1 MNGADGRDIMARYT
15 PGEKVGNGRAVLVT
29 GTSTGIGAYVARQ
42 LAVEGWRVIATAR
55 TTKDLDALAADGLE
69 GLHLDYADPASI
81 AACADE
87 VIARTDGQLY
97 GLFNNGG
104 YAQPGAVEDL
114 PVDAL
119 RAQFET
125 NVFGYL
131 DLTNRLLPAM
141 LDRGEG
147 RIIIH
152 SSVLGFSPMRWSGA
166 YNASKFAL
174 EGLFLSMRNE
184 LKGTGVHISLLQT
197 GPVTSEIGTN
207 SMIHYHRWIEGRPTR
222 HEDMYQA
229 RLKELDTPSDAGIG
243 RFRKEPD
250 AVHARVVRALTEDKP
265 KPRYFI
271 TLPTYLMGA
280 LQRILTSRAFS
291 HVAGSGR

>member
-1 MNGADGRDIMARYT
+1 MARYKT
-15 PGEKVGNGRAVLVT
+15 GEKIGNGRAVLVT
-29 GTSTGIGAYVARQ
+29 GTSSGIGAYVARQ
-42 LAVEGWRVIATAR
+42 LSAEGWRVIATAR
-55 TTKDLDALAADGLE
+55 TQEDLDALAADGLE
-69 GLHLDYADPASI
+69 GLHLDYADPVSI
-81 AACADE
+81 AACAEE
-87 VIARTDGQLY
+87 VATRTDGQLY

-104 YAQPGAVEDL
+104 YAQPGAVVDL

-141 LDRGEG
+141 LRRGEG

-174 EGLFLSMRNE
+174 EGLFLTMRNE
-184 LKGTGVHISLLQT
+184 IKSSGVHISLLQT
-197 GPVTSEIGTN
+197 GPVTSKIGEN
-207 SMIHYHRWIEGRPTR
+207 SMQHYHRWLEGKPTR
-222 HEDMYQA
+222 HEDMYQT
-229 RLKELDTPSDAGIG
+229 RLKELNAPSDAGIG

-250 AVHARVVRALTEDKP
+250 AVHARVVRALTEKSP

-271 TLPTYLMGA
+271 TQPTYLMGG
-280 LQRILTSRAFS
+280 LQRVLTSRAFS
-291 HVAGSGR
+291 YVAGSGR

>member
-1 MNGADGRDIMARYT
+1 MGYQ
-15 PGEKVGNGRAVLVT
+15 KGNKIGGGRAVLVT
-29 GTSTGIGAYVARQ
+29 GTSSGIGAYVARQ
-42 LAVEGWRVIATAR
+42 LAAEGWRVIATAR
-55 TTKDLDALAADGLE
+55 TPDDIARLEADGLE
-69 GLHLDYADPASI
+69 ALHLDYADPASI

-87 VIARTDGQLY
+87 VVARTDGKLY

-119 RAQFET
+119 RAQFEA

-141 LDRGEG
+141 LARGEG

-184 LKGTGVHISLLQT
+184 VKGSGVHISLLQT
-197 GPVTSEIGTN
+197 GPVTSDIGQN
-207 SMIHYHRWIEGRPTR
+207 SMIHYERWLQGKPTR
-222 HEDMYQA
+222 HEEVYES
-229 RLKELDTPSDAGIG
+229 RLKELNAPSDAGIG

-250 AVHARVVRALTEDKP
+250 AVHKRVVWALTSDKP

-271 TLPTYLMGA
+271 TYPTYLMGA
-280 LQRILTSRAFS
+280 LQRLLTSQAFS
-291 HVAGSGR
+291 YVAGSGR

>member
-1 MNGADGRDIMARYT
+1 MARYT
-15 PGEKVGNGRAVLVT
+15 KGKTIGADRAVLVT
-29 GTSTGIGAYVARQ
+29 GTSSGIGAYVARQ
-42 LAVEGWRVIATAR
+42 LAKEGWRVIATAR
-55 TTKDLDALAADGLE
+55 NQKDLDILSADGLE
-69 GLHLDYADPASI
+69 ALHLDYSDAASI

-87 VIARTDGQLY
+87 VLARTNGQLY
-97 GLFNNGG
+97 GLFHNGG

-141 LDRGEG
+141 LARGEG
-147 RIIIH
+147 RVIIH

-174 EGLFLSMRNE
+174 EGLFLTMRNE
-184 LKGTGVHISLLQT
+184 VKGSGVHLSLLQT
-197 GPVTSEIGTN
+197 GPVTSKIGKN
-207 SMIHYHRWIEGRPTR
+207 SMTHYRRWIEGRPTR
-222 HEDMYQA
+222 HEAMYQK
-229 RLKELDTPSDAGIG
+229 RLSELNAPSDAGIG
-243 RFRKEPD
+243 RFRREPD
-250 AVHARVVRALTEDKP
+250 AVHARVVRALTEAKP

-271 TLPTYLMGA
+271 TYPTYLMGA

-291 HVAGSGR
+291 YVAGSGR